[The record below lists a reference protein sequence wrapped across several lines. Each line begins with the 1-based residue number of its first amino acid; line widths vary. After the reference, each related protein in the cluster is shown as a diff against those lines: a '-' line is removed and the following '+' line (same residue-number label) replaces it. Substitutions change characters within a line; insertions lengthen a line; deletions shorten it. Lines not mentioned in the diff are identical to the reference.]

1 MNLNHGLFSFSFGQ
15 DNLSR
20 CGISPRNKRAKEFQI
35 GQHFSK
41 TVGEADA
48 SLIDSRRWNNY
59 AYFTK
64 IAPAS

>member
-1 MNLNHGLFSFSFGQ
+1 MAFLVFHSDRTIYRDANFHQEINVG
-15 DNLSR
+15 
-20 CGISPRNKRAKEFQI
+20 KEFQI

-48 SLIDSRRWNNY
+48 SLIESRRWNIY

-64 IAPAS
+64 IAAAY

>member
-1 MNLNHGLFSFSFGQ
+1 MAFLVFHSDRTIYRDAEFHQ
-15 DNLSR
+15 
-20 CGISPRNKRAKEFQI
+20 GINMKKFRL

-48 SLIDSRRWNNY
+48 SLIESRRWNVY

-64 IAPAS
+64 IAAAS

>member
-1 MNLNHGLFSFSFGQ
+1 VNLNHGLFCLSFGQ

-20 CGISPRNKRAKEFQI
+20 CGISPRNKHEKKFQL

-48 SLIDSRRWNNY
+48 SLIECRRWNIY

-64 IAPAS
+64 IAAAS